1 MKITEYALNK
11 RTVAYFLVLILVG
24 GGLWSFQK
32 LGKLE
37 FPNFTI
43 KTALV
48 ATPYPGASA
57 EQVEQEVT
65 DRLEQAVQQLSQ
77 IKKVRSIS
85 RAGLSILYVD
95 IQNHYDSDAIPQIW
109 DELRRKVAGAQTSL
123 PPGAGPSVVNDDFGD
138 VYGVFFALTGAGYS
152 YEELKKTT
160 DFLRRELLLVPGV
173 ASVEIWGHQ
182 QEVVELTLSRARM
195 SELGISMDAIL
206 GTLNRQ
212 NQVVDSGRVKVADDH
227 IRISP
232 TGAFTSVEDLGRLLV
247 QSDASG
253 TLIYLK
259 DVVTIHRGYQDPP
272 QAMLRHNGQPALGLG
287 IATVAGGNVVE
298 MGHAVRERLDQLTG
312 NIPVGMEL
320 NAIAY
325 QSDLVNDSVQ
335 AFLINLVEAVA
346 IVIAVLCITM
356 GLSSGLLMGAILLLT
371 IFGTLIGMKLLDVD
385 FQMISLGALILAL
398 GMLVDNAIVVTEGIL
413 IRVQQGMNRTKAA
426 IETVAQTAWPLLGA
440 TFVAVLAFAAIGTS
454 DDTTGEFLMSLFQ
467 VMAISLGLSWILA
480 ITLTPLFCVQFLPKA
495 NAGKQKDPYDGKFFR
510 LYRGFLDFCLGHRA
524 LSLLVLAGILALA
537 LFGFSRV
544 ENNLFPNDSRNQFMI
559 NYWRPEGTHIE
570 KVSADLRQLETYLAA
585 KEAVSGTSTFVGQG
599 ALRFVLTYEPEM
611 PDTSYG
617 QVLVTVDDHKA
628 IDALIQQLQVDL
640 PSRFPDAMIE
650 LKKFRRGPSEGTQ
663 IQARFSGPDTAVLRH
678 LAEQAEAIM
687 AADVK
692 AVDIRNDWRQPVPTL
707 RPQVAE
713 AAARRLGITR
723 PQVADALA
731 MNFSGKTVGL
741 YREGD
746 KLIPIRIRAPEAE
759 RDVVDRIDD
768 IVVFSPATGRA
779 VPMAQIV
786 TGMVPEW
793 EDPIIRRYNRR
804 RTIIAGCNIVEG
816 NPSTLL
822 ARVMPKIEAIE
833 LPAGY
838 QLEWG
843 GDYESSAEANAG
855 LFQMVPVF
863 FLAMIFTVVA
873 LFNAA
878 RQTIIIFLCLPL
890 VSIGVT
896 AGLLATG
903 LPFGFMCILGYLG
916 LSGMIIKNAVV
927 LLDQIDLEIAAGKMP
942 YTAILD
948 SAVSRLRP
956 VSMAALTTVLGMLPL
971 LQDVFF
977 VGMSVT
983 IIGGL
988 TFGTVLTLIVVPVL
1002 YAVFFKIRRFA

>member
-1 MKITEYALNK
+1 MKITEYAINK
-11 RTVAYFLVLILVG
+11 RTVAYFLVLILIG

-57 EQVEQEVT
+57 QAVEQEVT
-65 DRLEQAVQQLSQ
+65 DRLEQAIQQLAQ

-85 RAGLSILYVD
+85 RAGLSIIYVD
-95 IQNHYDSDAIPQIW
+95 IQNHYDSSDIPQIW
-109 DELRRKVAGAQTSL
+109 DELRRKVADAQSSL
-123 PPGAGPSVVNDDFGD
+123 PPGAGPAVVNDDFGD
-138 VYGVFFALTGAGYS
+138 VYGVFFALSGDGYS
-152 YEELKKTT
+152 YRELKDTA
-160 DFLRRELLLVPGV
+160 DYLRRELLLVPGV
-173 ASVEIWGHQ
+173 ASVETWGEQ
-182 QEVVELTLSRARM
+182 REIIELTLSRARM

-206 GTLNRQ
+206 GTLTRQ
-212 NQVVDSGRVKVADDH
+212 NRVVDAGRVRVDDDH
-227 IRISP
+227 VRISP
-232 TGAFTSVEDLGRLLV
+232 TGAFESVEDLGQLLV
-247 QSDASG
+247 QSDRSG
-253 TLIYLK
+253 NLIYLK
-259 DVVTIHRGYQDPP
+259 DVVSIHRGYLDPP
-272 QAMLRHNGQPALGLG
+272 LSVLRHNGQPALGLG
-287 IATVAGGNVVE
+287 IATVTGGNVVE
-298 MGHAVRERLDQLTG
+298 MGRHVRERIDQLTG
-312 NIPVGMEL
+312 QIPVGMEL
-320 NAIAY
+320 DAIAY
-325 QSDLVNDSVQ
+325 QSDLVNDSVK
-335 AFLINLVEAVA
+335 AFLVNLVEAVA

-371 IFGTLIGMKLLDVD
+371 IFGTLIGMKLLAID

-413 IRVQQGMNRTKAA
+413 IRVQQGMGRTRAA

-440 TFVAVLAFAAIGTS
+440 SFLPVLAFAAIGTS
-454 DDTTGEFLMSLFQ
+454 KDTTGEFLMSLFQ
-467 VMAISLGLSWILA
+467 VMGISLGLSWILA
-480 ITLTPLFCVQFLPKA
+480 ITLTPLFCVRFLPKA
-495 NAGKQKDPYDGKFFR
+495 KTGNAKDPYSGKLFR
-510 LYRGFLDFCLGHRA
+510 LYRGFLDWCLGHRT
-524 LSLLVLAGILALA
+524 LSLLVLAGILALS
-537 LFGFSRV
+537 LVGFSRV
-544 ENNLFPNDSRNQFMI
+544 ESNLFPNDSRNQFMV
-559 NYWRPEGTHIE
+559 NFWRPEGTHIQ
-570 KVSADLRQLETYLAA
+570 KVSDDLRHLETVLA
-585 KEAVSGTSTFVGQG
+585 EQDGVSGTTTFVGQG

-617 QVLVTVDDHKA
+617 QILVTVDSHKR
-628 IDALIQQLQVDL
+628 IDGLIQTLRAEL
-640 PSRFPDAMIE
+640 PAIFPDAMIE
-650 LKKFRRGPSEGTQ
+650 LKKFRRGPSEGTE
-663 IQARFSGPDTAVLRH
+663 IQARFSGPDPAVLRR
-678 LAEQAEAIM
+678 LAGQAEAIM
-687 AADVK
+687 AADAK
-692 AVDIRNDWRQPVPTL
+692 AVDVRNDWRQPVPTL
-707 RPQVAE
+707 HPQVAE

-723 PQVADALA
+723 SQVADALA

-741 YREGD
+741 YRED
-746 KLIPIRIRAPEAE
+746 DRLIPIQIKAPAAE
-759 RDVVDRIDD
+759 RNGVDRMNDM
-768 IVVFSPATGRA
+768 VVFSPATGRA
-779 VPMAQIV
+779 VPLAGIV
-786 TGMVPEW
+786 TAMTPGW
-793 EDPIIRRYNRR
+793 ENPIVRRYNRR
-804 RTIIAGCNIVEG
+804 RTITAGCNIIDG

-822 ARVMPKIEAIE
+822 ARVKPKIDAIN

-863 FLAMIFTVVA
+863 FLAMIFTVVV

-927 LLDQIDLEIAAGKMP
+927 LLDQVDLEIAAGKAP

-988 TFGTVLTLIVVPVL
+988 TFGTVLTLIVVPIL
-1002 YAVFFKIRRFA
+1002 YAVFFRIRRTA